1 MKKKNVV
8 VIGGGT
14 GTFTVLSGLKNYPL
28 HLSAIVTMADDGGST
43 GVLRDEL
50 GVLPPGDVRRSL
62 VALSDS
68 SKLLRDL
75 FNYRFENQS
84 LRGHSFGNLFL
95 TALEKVSGKFATAVQ
110 EAERILKI
118 RGRVIPVTLDNVRLI
133 ARLKDGTVITGETNI
148 DIPKHASR
156 APIEKVWLT
165 PQAKVNPAAAQAI
178 READLIVIG
187 PGDLYTSLIPNLL
200 VRGMPEAIRKSRA
213 KKLYVANLVNKFGE
227 THGFRAEDF
236 VRTMEQYLGKDI
248 FDIVVFNRARPSP
261 RVIARYRKEKAEFVA
276 PPERVR
282 KSDPQYVVADLI
294 GRGKLFR
301 HDPDRL
307 AELIFGIVWQEA

>member
-1 MKKKNVV
+1 MRKKRVV

-28 HLSAIVTMADDGGST
+28 DLSAIVTMADDGGST

-62 VALSDS
+62 IALSDS

-95 TALEKVSGKFATAVQ
+95 TALEKVSGKFATAVE
-110 EAERILKI
+110 EAEKILNI
-118 RGRVIPVTLDNVRLI
+118 RGRVIPVTLNNVRLS
-133 ARLKDGTVITGETNI
+133 ARLMDGTLITGETNI
-148 DIPKHASR
+148 DIPKHASH
-156 APIEKVWLT
+156 AAIEKVWLT
-165 PQAKVNPAAAQAI
+165 PQAKINPAAAKAI
-178 READLIVIG
+178 HDADLIVVG
-187 PGDLYTSLIPNLL
+187 PGDIYTSLIPNLL
-200 VRGMPEAIRKSRA
+200 VRGVPEAIRRSRA
-213 KKLYVANLVNKFGE
+213 KKLYVVNLVNKFGE
-227 THGFRAEDF
+227 THGFRAEKYLA
-236 VRTMEQYLGKDI
+236 TMERYLGRGV

-261 RVIARYRKEKAEFVA
+261 RVLARYRKEKAEFVT
-276 PPERVR
+276 PPERIKKTHPR
-282 KSDPQYVVADLI
+282 YVVADLI
-294 GRGKLFR
+294 SKGKLFR

-307 AELIFGIVWQEA
+307 AQLIFGIVWQEG